1 MDRAYS
7 FPIIHVE
14 ATRSCN
20 LHCGICMAG
29 CNDPGVRE
37 RSAQAEL
44 TYQEIVERI
53 LKPGRKLGAR
63 HIQYSGGEFL
73 LRNDALDLIRA
84 AAALGYAPRVLTN
97 GTLITE
103 ELLAEIK
110 RVGGPQFVLVFGLNS
125 VIGERLNLGTR
136 DVGREVVFRALDLCK
151 RHRVGRHVV
160 VNVGSFKGDVGYLRY
175 LSPGGMEGAHES
187 TGRPAPPSRSCLARR
202 APCPVSLL
210 QCGQSSGAPVL
221 PAPVPLYAFR
231 GNHHW
236 QWPQLPQR
244 AQHGN
249 VPDYN
254 MATPRITSRITE
266 A

>member
-160 VNVGSFKGDVGYLRY
+160 VNVGSYNARDIEPTFQWLAEQRIPFNR
-175 LSPGGMEGAHES
+175 SPFCARMSGKKRTCRSIS
-187 TGRPAPPSRSCLARR
+187 TRRCGR
-202 APCPVSLL
+202 
-210 QCGQSSGAPVL
+210 
-221 PAPVPLYAFR
+221 
-231 GNHHW
+231 
-236 QWPQLPQR
+236 
-244 AQHGN
+244 
-249 VPDYN
+249 
-254 MATPRITSRITE
+254 E
-266 A
+266 